1 MCTRYSRSVF
11 ASDRSPVAAAEA
23 AASIRGGSGTYRN
36 SGMEN
41 TSHHAATITNE
52 RRTAS
57 AAPDSP
63 NVAGERVIA
72 TLTAKSNPP
81 PM

>member
-1 MCTRYSRSVF
+1 
-11 ASDRSPVAAAEA
+11 
-23 AASIRGGSGTYRN
+23 
-36 SGMEN
+36 MEN
-41 TSHHAATITNE
+41 TSHHAATVRKD

-63 NVAGERVIA
+63 NVPGDRVMA
-72 TLTAKSNPP
+72 TFTAKSNPP